1 MSLSVSFVAAGVL
14 FRTYTSLADCALV
27 LLDLKGDRQRT
38 KSDAS
43 DEDETESKTP
53 STDPVSTSPPDQE
66 LLHKMFVF
74 RFKLMQ
80 FINSIH
86 NHFMTR
92 VSVKVITPLNYM
104 F

>member
-1 MSLSVSFVAAGVL
+1 M
-14 FRTYTSLADCALV
+14 
-27 LLDLKGDRQRT
+27 LDLKGDRRQTR
-38 KSDAS
+38 SDGS
-43 DEDETESKTP
+43 DEDETENKTQ
-53 STDPVSTSPPDQE
+53 SSDPVSTLPPDQE

-92 VSVKVITPLNYM
+92 VSVKVISPLNYM
-104 F
+104 FPSRKKSLQ

>member
-1 MSLSVSFVAAGVL
+1 M
-14 FRTYTSLADCALV
+14 V
-27 LLDLKGDRQRT
+27 LLDLKGDRRQT
-38 KSDAS
+38 KSDPS
-43 DEDETESKTP
+43 DEDETENKTQ
-53 STDPVSTSPPDQE
+53 STGPVSTLPPDQE

-92 VSVKVITPLNYM
+92 VSAKSQLYTLELHINCFSSGQFSISRSQYKT
-104 F
+104 

>member
-1 MSLSVSFVAAGVL
+1 MLFVITCTLYQFHCCRGTINS
-14 FRTYTSLADCALV
+14 TYTPLAGFTLL
-27 LLDLKGDRQRT
+27 LLDLEGDRRQT

-43 DEDETESKTP
+43 DEDERENKAQ
-53 STDPVSTSPPDQE
+53 STGPVSTSPPDQE

-92 VSVKVITPLNYM
+92 VSA
-104 F
+104 

>member
-1 MSLSVSFVAAGVL
+1 M
-14 FRTYTSLADCALV
+14 
-27 LLDLKGDRQRT
+27 LDLQRDRRLPQE
-38 KSDAS
+38 KDDMS
-43 DEDETESKTP
+43 DEDEAETKP
-53 STDPVSTSPPDQE
+53 DTDDSRNPDQD

-92 VSVKVITPLNYM
+92 VS
-104 F
+104 